1 MVNIDS
7 CCFSVHENDVKP
19 DISKFD
25 KIVRQ
30 KTETSQTYYEAKNI
44 CLGLNKIT
52 YMPETGI
59 VTFDISGK
67 LLPIQHKQLISQSN
81 IENCFDIING
91 TGYVKAD
98 MLQVLENSTVRKID
112 FTENLEVSNVNEYL
126 QAVSCISS
134 QKYNKDV
141 YNGRGNDVGKTG
153 VVFRGTFKTF
163 KEYLLFYD
171 KQAET
176 KKPEYKNILRIES
189 KRSTFDSIRKDVKA
203 QNNLFDILTSSEKPV
218 LNVYSRITGTNETN
232 FKLYDNM
239 KNIKNTQQLL
249 YEALLL
255 QSGNNM
261 QTVKQ
266 FLLMSNKSRA
276 TAYRHLKQIEVY
288 KRNRNSTG
296 TNTDYLKDILL
307 KLSA

>member
-1 MVNIDS
+1 
-7 CCFSVHENDVKP
+7 
-19 DISKFD
+19 
-25 KIVRQ
+25 
-30 KTETSQTYYEAKNI
+30 
-44 CLGLNKIT
+44 
-52 YMPETGI
+52 
-59 VTFDISGK
+59 
-67 LLPIQHKQLISQSN
+67 
-81 IENCFDIING
+81 
-91 TGYVKAD
+91 

-255 QSGNNM
+255 QSGNN
-261 QTVKQ
+261 
-266 FLLMSNKSRA
+266 
-276 TAYRHLKQIEVY
+276 
-288 KRNRNSTG
+288 
-296 TNTDYLKDILL
+296 
-307 KLSA
+307 LSLIHI